1 VAMAVV
7 HGRRFLLS
15 RNPYIAT
22 ATALRGKRAS
32 WAVVL
37 GGVWRVT
44 VGRGGCGR
52 QSPYHAGSELLE
64 EARRGGPRRARQAE
78 AGGRAPRAAGPDRAH
93 ARRQQKRDAARSV
106 RHRPALQQHHPRY
119 FQNHISNIK
128 ISHRIFKNSPC

>member
-1 VAMAVV
+1 L
-7 HGRRFLLS
+7 HQGD
-15 RNPYIAT
+15 PYIAT
-22 ATALRGKRAS
+22 GTALRGKRAS

-52 QSPYHAGSELLE
+52 QCPYHAGSELLQ

-106 RHRPALQQHHPRY
+106 RHRPALQQHQTRY
-119 FQNHISNIK
+119 RRARYVYFNETICAHITK
-128 ISHRIFKNSPC
+128 VAAQ